1 MGIQQEKKKVLQQ
14 MTNNEDSGLPLDPA
28 PLLKSA
34 DLHWFQALA
43 PQPKSEETS
52 KDNEKHQADQ
62 EEEQ

>member
-1 MGIQQEKKKVLQQ
+1 MGIRQEKKKVLQQ

-43 PQPKSEETS
+43 PQPKSDEIV
-52 KDNEKHQADQ
+52 KDDEKQQSDQ
-62 EEEQ
+62 RDE